1 MLDESDV
8 LARIRNLRPDTLHLW
23 IERGWVVP
31 ERGRRGYRFREI
43 DLARVRLIHEFRQDL
58 ALTDE
63 AVAVVLPL
71 LDQVH
76 GLRHQLHRLADAVGA
91 EPAAVR
97 KRIAGRLAGPR
108 G

>member
-23 IERGWVVP
+23 IERGWVAS
-31 ERGRRGYRFREI
+31 ERGRRGCRFREI
-43 DLARVRLIHEFRQDL
+43 DLARVRLIHEFRHDL

-71 LDQVH
+71 LD
-76 GLRHQLHRLADAVGA
+76 
-91 EPAAVR
+91 
-97 KRIAGRLAGPR
+97 
-108 G
+108 